1 MAKFNFK
8 RAVVAVGGNAVE
20 RDGDIFSSAAIEDAA
35 RIIRPLSE
43 GRKLAIVHGNGPQ
56 FGFLSE
62 RYERMEL
69 YDKTAAD
76 VIKDSQDAI
85 GSLLQWKLLEVD
97 SSSIRPIAVDNTYVV
112 IDPTDSSFEN
122 PVKGVGAWRYGS
134 DFFEANN
141 MSYMPHPIE
150 DGCFREVVS
159 SPKPLE
165 VVDIDSIQQAVD
177 SGLIIICGGGGGIPV
192 FKNQGFDFDF
202 QRKNCSRYHYYT
214 IAKDR
219 MVIDKDATAALIAD
233 GINADILI
241 IFTNVPGFIDGYGTS
256 NARIVREMS
265 SNEAFERIYD
275 NDNGEGSMNPKLA
288 AAASFVGARPE
299 RKAIITSLVES
310 GRLATGDLS
319 EATLIK
325 PSKEVAA

>member
-8 RAVVAVGGNAVE
+8 RAVLAIGGNAVE

-35 RIIRPLSE
+35 SFIRPLSE

-97 SSSIRPIAVDNTYVV
+97 SSSIRPIAIDNTYVV
-112 IDPTDSSFEN
+112 IDPTDPSFEN
-122 PVKGVGAWRYGS
+122 PVKGVGTWRYGS

-141 MSYMPHPIE
+141 MSYTSHPIE
-150 DGCFREVVS
+150 DDFFREVVS

-165 VVDIDSIQQAVD
+165 VVDINRIQQAVD

-192 FKNQGFDFDF
+192 FKNQSFDFDF
-202 QRKNCSRYHYYT
+202 QRKNCSRYNYYT

-241 IFTNVPGFIDGYGTS
+241 ILTDVPGFIDGYGTS

>member
-35 RIIRPLSE
+35 SFIRPLSE

-112 IDPTDSSFEN
+112 IDPTDPSFEN

-141 MSYMPHPIE
+141 MSYTSHPIE
-150 DGCFREVVS
+150 DDCFREVVS

-165 VVDIDSIQQAVD
+165 VVDIDRIQQAVD

-192 FKNQGFDFDF
+192 FKLVGNETNNKQYKMNGPMS
-202 QRKNCSRYHYYT
+202 QKISSR
-214 IAKDR
+214 AVSLVKPPSD
-219 MVIDKDATAALIAD
+219 
-233 GINADILI
+233 
-241 IFTNVPGFIDGYGTS
+241 TS
-256 NARIVREMS
+256 S
-265 SNEAFERIYD
+265 S
-275 NDNGEGSMNPKLA
+275 
-288 AAASFVGARPE
+288 VGAAPWPPLRRDMPE
-299 RKAIITSLVES
+299 SLYC
-310 GRLATGDLS
+310 GRSLFRDWLDEELLERGL
-319 EATLIK
+319 LGRQ
-325 PSKEVAA
+325 VY

>member
-8 RAVVAVGGNAVE
+8 RAVLAIGGNAVE

-35 RIIRPLSE
+35 SFIRPLSE

-97 SSSIRPIAVDNTYVV
+97 SSSMRPIAIDNTYVV
-112 IDPTDSSFEN
+112 VDPTDPSFEN
-122 PVKGVGAWRYGS
+122 PVKGVGTWRYGS

-141 MSYMPHPIE
+141 MSYTSHPDIE
-150 DGCFREVVS
+150 MCGYFREIVS

-165 VVDIDSIQQAVD
+165 VIDIDKIREGVD

-192 FKNQGFDFDF
+192 FKNQSFDFDF
-202 QRKNCSRYHYYT
+202 QRKNCSRYNYYT

-241 IFTNVPGFIDGYGTS
+241 ILTDVPGFIDGYGTS

-275 NDNGEGSMNPKLA
+275 NGEGSMNPKLA
-288 AAASFVGARPE
+288 AAASFVGANLKR
-299 RKAIITSLVES
+299 RAIITSLVES
-310 GRLATGDLS
+310 ARLAKGDLS